1 MQCCD
6 KLDSSRDNHYTRV
19 PRYREGSDDMD
30 MEVTATGVVGLDI
43 LDDEA
48 AEAMVVDEDVDGE
61 AVLAVDDEEEVV
73 VEVVEVVAAAAGA
86 GKIGT
91 DAEAVEAC
99 TEVLD
104 AVGE

>member
-1 MQCCD
+1 
-6 KLDSSRDNHYTRV
+6 
-19 PRYREGSDDMD
+19 MD